1 MAIETYLAEWR
12 AEAPALIG
20 SVIAVTLMVAAAAAL
35 GFRKTAKLDEAA
47 LARLAAA
54 EGASVEH
61 AVIAPNGRD
70 ALAQISGGKVLVAR
84 VMGNDVS
91 ARVAP
96 ADALRFNLSAGRL
109 SATFADLG
117 FPPLNMR
124 LQDDAPAWLHEL
136 AGGGGQT

>member
-1 MAIETYLAEWR
+1 MIRDYVSQWTAAGPELA
-12 AEAPALIG
+12 G
-20 SVIAVTLMVAAAAAL
+20 SVIAVTLMVAVAAIL
-35 GFRKTAKLDEAA
+35 GFRRSARIDNAA

-54 EGASVEH
+54 EGASVEA
-61 AVIAPNGRD
+61 AVISGNGRD
-70 ALAQISGGKVLVAR
+70 ALARLSGGKLLIAR
-84 VMGNDVS
+84 VMGNDIS

-96 ADALRFNLSAGRL
+96 AGAVKLRIARGKL

-124 LQDDAPAWLHEL
+124 RQDTPDWLDHL

>member
-1 MAIETYLAEWR
+1 MIRDYVSQWTAAGPELA
-12 AEAPALIG
+12 G
-20 SVIAVTLMVAAAAAL
+20 SVIAVTLMVAVAAIL
-35 GFRKTAKLDEAA
+35 GFRRSARIDNAA

-54 EGASVEH
+54 EGASVEA
-61 AVIAPNGRD
+61 AVISGNGRD
-70 ALAQISGGKVLVAR
+70 ALARLSGGKLLIAR
-84 VMGNDVS
+84 VMGNDIS

-96 ADALRFNLSAGRL
+96 AGAVKLRIARGKL

-124 LQDDAPAWLHEL
+124 LQDTPAWLDDL

>member
-1 MAIETYLAEWR
+1 MSIANYLAEWR
-12 AEAPALIG
+12 AEGPALLG
-20 SVIAVTLMVAAAAAL
+20 SVIAVTLMVAVAASL
-35 GFRKTAKLDEAA
+35 GFRRTAKLDETA

-54 EGASVEH
+54 EGASVEA

-70 ALAQISGGKVLVAR
+70 ALARLSGGKLMVAR
-84 VMGNDVS
+84 VMGADVS

-96 ADALRFNLSAGRL
+96 AGAVRLKVAAGRL

-124 LQDDAPAWLHEL
+124 IQDLPAWLEEL
-136 AGGGGQT
+136 AGGGGQE

>member
-1 MAIETYLAEWR
+1 MAIADYLAQWR
-12 AEAPALIG
+12 AEGPALLG
-20 SVIAVTLMVAAAAAL
+20 SVVAVTLMVLAAAAL
-35 GFRKTAKLDEAA
+35 GFRKLATLDESA

-70 ALAQISGGKVLVAR
+70 ALARLSGGKVMIAR

-96 ADALRFNLSAGRL
+96 AGALRLKLGAGQL

-124 LQDDAPAWLHEL
+124 LQDAPAWLHDL
-136 AGGGGQT
+136 AGGGGQE